1 MCLGEELLGHQAN
14 PVVMENVLKCTGII
28 ESIMDCLMT
37 YPVRNEEVDIYA
49 RGVLVVWATQVSA
62 KTRLQNRGRYNFSLS
77 ILFQLS
83 AVLHSVFDDLKWRV

>member
-14 PVVMENVLKCTGII
+14 PAVMENVLKCTGII

-37 YPVRNEEVDIYA
+37 YPVRNEEVDISA
-49 RGVLVVWATQVSA
+49 RGMLVVWATQVSA

-83 AVLHSVFDDLKWRV
+83 ALYSTLFSTT

>member
-14 PVVMENVLKCTGII
+14 LAVMENVLKCTGII

-37 YPVRNEEVDIYA
+37 YPVRNEEVDISA

-83 AVLHSVFDDLKWRV
+83 ALYSTLFSTT

>member
-28 ESIMDCLMT
+28 DSIMDCLMT
-37 YPVRNEEVDIYA
+37 YPVRNEEVDISA
-49 RGVLVVWATQVSA
+49 RGVLVVWVTQVSA

-83 AVLHSVFDDLKWRV
+83 ALYSTLFSTT